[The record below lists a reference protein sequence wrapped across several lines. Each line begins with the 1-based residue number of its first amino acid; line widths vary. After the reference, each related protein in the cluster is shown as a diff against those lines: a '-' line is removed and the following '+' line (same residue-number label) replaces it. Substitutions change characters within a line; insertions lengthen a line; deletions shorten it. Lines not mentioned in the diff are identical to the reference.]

1 MPGQNIRLALPI
13 VNFFLVDY
21 STQGGMGDRLPVA
34 GGRSVKNAG
43 LAAVSRLPFSQR
55 DNQELGVQLPVFSAN
70 YGKMDDCSL
79 IELIEFT
86 GIRALPNPGPGWNG
100 LIRNRPYGSE
110 EPADSRRVNAGN
122 WEAFGHG
129 MYRVFLE
136 NRSSIL
142 ECFCIRSCSKL
153 ERKKVSM
160 VWQLASKPWA
170 KNRRPSL
177 F

>member
-1 MPGQNIRLALPI
+1 VPGQNIRLALPI

-136 NRSSIL
+136 NRS
-142 ECFCIRSCSKL
+142 
-153 ERKKVSM
+153 
-160 VWQLASKPWA
+160 
-170 KNRRPSL
+170 
-177 F
+177 